1 MVPTEENTVYSK
13 TPVSVDVP
21 SIVTVFVVSLNI
33 AITPFGKPS
42 TYPLTAFA
50 ETSNSIVSMGS
61 ASQIVWN
68 IVDGVAGV
76 ISDLNTVTVAF
87 IGSSNKG
94 VSQFAVTPSS
104 TPVSTIL
111 NIPGTFVEIG
121 KTALSLVPILVTVLT
136 LPPIV

>member
-1 MVPTEENTVYSK
+1 MA
-13 TPVSVDVP
+13 
-21 SIVTVFVVSLNI
+21 VTLL
-33 AITPFGKPS
+33 GKPS

-50 ETSNSIVSMGS
+50 ETSNSIVFMGC

-68 IVDGVAGV
+68 IVAGVAGV
-76 ISDLNTVTVAF
+76 ISDLSTVTVAF

-94 VSQFAVTPSS
+94 FPQLANTASS

-121 KTALSLVPILVTVLT
+121 KTALLLVPILVIVLT